1 MVGLTEADWMYT
13 SDYKLTY
20 PRGFSNPKEVRTLP
34 QDPLLADSVPEIQLG
49 PSIWASA
56 FHIYRL

>member
-34 QDPLLADSVPEIQLG
+34 QDPLLADSVPEIQWLY
-49 PSIWASA
+49 P
-56 FHIYRL
+56 